1 MENYFKMGLN
11 LLKIAGK
18 FVGSIIYNLSR
29 RVKNGGFLTALT
41 GTLNDDNAWIID
53 SGTSRQMIGESGQL
67 QTLLKGSSS
76 HSVELGDNNN
86 FEVKGLGS
94 TSLEWKK
101 GGKVHLNNIL
111 YVPGLK
117 KNLLSISCLDDKGDM
132 IGFVDGKV
140 LV

>member
-1 MENYFKMGLN
+1 MANYFKMGLN

-76 HSVELGDNNN
+76 HSVELGDNN
-86 FEVKGLGS
+86 
-94 TSLEWKK
+94 
-101 GGKVHLNNIL
+101 IL

-132 IGFVDGKV
+132 IGFVYGKV